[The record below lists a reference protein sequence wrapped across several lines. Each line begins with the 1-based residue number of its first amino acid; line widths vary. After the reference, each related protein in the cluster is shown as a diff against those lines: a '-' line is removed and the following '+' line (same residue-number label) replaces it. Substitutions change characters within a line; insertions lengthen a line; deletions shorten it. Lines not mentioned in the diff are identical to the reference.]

1 MEKITKST
9 SPSPEQRRTRTDR
22 TEAEKRFTESTPL
35 VYWLVNRYFPSLS
48 GDEDI
53 LQEAMIGL
61 WNACLNFDEEKGF
74 VFSTFATACVLNTV
88 NMELRRRSRRI
99 VTSSI
104 DEPISEDGLTV
115 AEVVEDKK
123 AQIDDSIL
131 LLMDFF
137 NSLTEKEQK
146 AVKYRMMGLN
156 QEAIGKKIGVS
167 QAQCSRI
174 FTKLRKEY
182 QLEWRL

>member
-22 TEAEKRFTESTPL
+22 TETEKRFTENTPL

-48 GDEDI
+48 GDDDI

-61 WNACLNFDEEKGF
+61 WKACTHFDEEKGC
-74 VFSTFATACVLNTV
+74 VFATFATACVLNAV
-88 NMELRRRSRRI
+88 KMELRRRSQQI
-99 VTSSI
+99 PTFSI
-104 DEPISEDGLTV
+104 DEPLSNDGFTV
-115 AEVVEDKK
+115 ADLVEDRR
-123 AQIDDSIL
+123 ARIEDSEIL
-131 LLMDFF
+131 LREYL
-137 NSLTEKEQK
+137 SHLTGRDRI
-146 AVKYRMMGLN
+146 AVEYRMLGLD
-156 QEAIGKKIGVS
+156 QKSIGKKIGVS